1 MQSCRL
7 LPPPPAVLGA
17 ASVGLVLEEAGEDI
31 VSVLAVP
38 PAVGVVV
45 AIGGGSGAM
54 DCNWG
59 AGAPIADAGVGAG
72 GAGAAGRADTALML
86 EVGADIV
93 AVAAPDA
100 ANGDKACCACTVPS
114 WAAAGGAL
122 ARM

>member
-1 MQSCRL
+1 
-7 LPPPPAVLGA
+7 
-17 ASVGLVLEEAGEDI
+17 
-31 VSVLAVP
+31 
-38 PAVGVVV
+38 
-45 AIGGGSGAM
+45 
-54 DCNWG
+54 
-59 AGAPIADAGVGAG
+59 
-72 GAGAAGRADTALML
+72 ML